1 MLAYPN
7 SSAMD
12 FAAAGGGPITILPQI
27 ITGQPEQ
34 IAAHSSGLL
43 AKAAQFASLLEEFN
57 KASQSLSKVWS
68 GAASET
74 AVKKITDSLSAL
86 QNIIKV
92 VEGGAALLG
101 ISGTLVK
108 SAQTAYTSVV
118 SSVNPTVAGLISN
131 WWTYSAGVALA
142 TSTSAALR
150 AFITAIEGMLTALG
164 GGKLAMEIAT
174 LAQIIMQIEQLAAG
188 PKAAATPGAMPTT
201 GTIGTPAITMPQ
213 APPQV
218 ATTAGQ
224 QAITGYT
231 PPALSGFNGGNGTGT
246 NGNPS
251 TVPTSVSGNY
261 PTTGTG
267 GAALYPSINPAD
279 SWIAT
284 TPQAGTPAAPTTTP
298 AAPTAPAGT
307 GQDVS
312 VTTSDHGITT
322 TVSVP
327 AGQAA
332 NIDLNMTVNGDHVAE
347 HLNIGADGS
356 VSVN

>member
-43 AKAAQFASLLEEFN
+43 AKAAQFVSLLEEFN

-150 AFITAIEGMLTALG
+150 AFITAIEGLLTALG

-188 PKAAATPGAMPTT
+188 PKAAATSGAVPTT

-218 ATTAGQ
+218 ATAAGQ

-231 PPALSGFNGGNGTGT
+231 PPALNGFTGT
-246 NGNPS
+246 NGATGVNGN
-251 TVPTSVSGNY
+251 VPNSVSGNY
-261 PTTGTG
+261 PTTATG

-284 TPQAGTPAAPTTTP
+284 TPPAAPATTP

-356 VSVN
+356 VSVS

>member
-1 MLAYPN
+1 MFAFPN

-12 FAAAGGGPITILPQI
+12 VAAAGGGPITILPQI

-34 IAAHSSGLL
+34 IAQHTTGLL
-43 AKAAQFASLLEEFN
+43 AKAAQFASLLQEFS
-57 KASQSLSKVWS
+57 KAGQSLSQVWS
-68 GAASET
+68 GAAAET

-86 QNIIKV
+86 QNIIKA

-131 WWTYSAGVALA
+131 PWTYSAGVALA

-150 AFITAIEGMLTALG
+150 AFITAVEGLLSALG
-164 GGKLAMEIAT
+164 AGKLATEIAT
-174 LAQIIMQIEQLAAG
+174 VVQIIAEIEQLAQG
-188 PKAAATPGAMPTT
+188 PNAATSGATPTT
-201 GTIGTPAITMPQ
+201 TTVSTPAITMPQ

-218 ATTAGQ
+218 ATSAGQ

-231 PPALSGFNGGNGTGT
+231 PPALTGYTGT
-246 NGNPS
+246 TPGS
-251 TVPTSVSGNY
+251 TPVTPTGNY
-261 PTTGTG
+261 PTT
-267 GAALYPSINPAD
+267 SQI
-279 SWIAT
+279 
-284 TPQAGTPAAPTTTP
+284 TPT
-298 AAPTAPAGT
+298 
-307 GQDVS
+307 DN
-312 VTTSDHGITT
+312 GITT

-332 NIDLNMTVNGDHVAE
+332 NINLDTTINGDHVAE

-356 VSVN
+356 VSVS

>member
-1 MLAYPN
+1 MLAIPN

-12 FAAAGGGPITILPQI
+12 IAAAGGGPITILPQI

-34 IAAHSSGLL
+34 IAQHTTGLL
-43 AKAAQFASLLEEFN
+43 AKAAQFAALLEEFD
-57 KASQSLSKVWS
+57 KAGQSLSKVWS

-86 QNIIKV
+86 QNIIKA

-131 WWTYSAGVALA
+131 WWTYGAGVALA

-150 AFITAIEGMLTALG
+150 AFITAIEGLLSALG
-164 GGKLAMEIAT
+164 AGKLAQEIA
-174 LAQIIMQIEQLAAG
+174 AVVQIISEIEQLAKG
-188 PKAAATPGAMPTT
+188 PNAAATAGATPTT
-201 GTIGTPAITMPQ
+201 STVSTPAITMPQ

-218 ATTAGQ
+218 ATAAGQ

-231 PPALSGFNGGNGTGT
+231 PPALNGYTGGNT
-246 NGNPS
+246 P
-251 TVPTSVSGNY
+251 TVPTSVSNPLTGNY
-261 PTTGTG
+261 PTTTGTNG
-267 GAALYPSINPAD
+267 GYPNINPAD
-279 SWIAT
+279 SWIAVNPPAT
-284 TPQAGTPAAPTTTP
+284 T
-298 AAPTAPAGT
+298 APTAPAAPAT
-307 GQDVS
+307 NGQEVS
-312 VTTSDHGITT
+312 VTTTDHGITT

-332 NIDLNMTVNGDHVAE
+332 NINLDTTINGDHVAE

-356 VSVN
+356 VSVS

>member
-1 MLAYPN
+1 MFAFPN

-12 FAAAGGGPITILPQI
+12 VAAAGGGPITILPQI

-34 IAAHSSGLL
+34 IAQHTTGLL
-43 AKAAQFASLLEEFN
+43 AKAAQFASLLQEFS
-57 KASQSLSKVWS
+57 KAGQSLSQVWS
-68 GAASET
+68 GAAAET

-86 QNIIKV
+86 QNIIKA

-131 WWTYSAGVALA
+131 PWTYSAGVALA

-150 AFITAIEGMLTALG
+150 AFITAVEGLLSALG
-164 GGKLAMEIAT
+164 AGKLATEIAT
-174 LAQIIMQIEQLAAG
+174 VVQIIAEIEQLAQG
-188 PKAAATPGAMPTT
+188 PNAAATSGATPTT
-201 GTIGTPAITMPQ
+201 TTVSTPAITMPQ

-218 ATTAGQ
+218 ATSAGQ

-231 PPALSGFNGGNGTGT
+231 PPALTGYTGT
-246 NGNPS
+246 TPGS
-251 TVPTSVSGNY
+251 TPVTPTGNY
-261 PTTGTG
+261 PTTSQITP
-267 GAALYPSINPAD
+267 GATASINPAD
-279 SWIAT
+279 SWIAVDPPAT
-284 TPQAGTPAAPTTTP
+284 TAPAAQATAPAAPV
-298 AAPTAPAGT
+298 GN

-312 VTTSDHGITT
+312 VTTTDNGITT

-332 NIDLNMTVNGDHVAE
+332 NINLDTTINGDHVAE

-356 VSVN
+356 VSVS

>member
-1 MLAYPN
+1 MFAFPN

-12 FAAAGGGPITILPQI
+12 IAAAGGGPITILPQI

-34 IAAHSSGLL
+34 IAQHTTGLL
-43 AKAAQFASLLEEFN
+43 AKAAQFASLLEEFS
-57 KASQSLSKVWS
+57 KAGQLLSQVWS

-86 QNIIKV
+86 QNIIKA

-101 ISGTLVK
+101 ISGTMVK

-131 WWTYSAGVALA
+131 PWTYSAGVALA

-150 AFITAIEGMLTALG
+150 AFITAVEGLLSALG
-164 GGKLAMEIAT
+164 AGKLATEIAT
-174 LAQIIMQIEQLAAG
+174 VVQIITEIEQLAAG
-188 PKAAATPGAMPTT
+188 PNAAATSGATPTT
-201 GTIGTPAITMPQ
+201 PTVSTPAITMPQ

-218 ATTAGQ
+218 ATSAGQ

-231 PPALSGFNGGNGTGT
+231 PAALNGYTGT
-246 NGNPS
+246 TTG
-251 TVPTSVSGNY
+251 TPTGTTGNY
-261 PTTGTG
+261 PTTGSVTPG
-267 GAALYPSINPAD
+267 GTPSINPAD
-279 SWIAT
+279 SWIAVDPSAT
-284 TPQAGTPAAPTTTP
+284 TAPAT
-298 AAPTAPAGT
+298 APTAPTAPVGN

-312 VTTSDHGITT
+312 VTTTDNGITT

-332 NIDLNMTVNGDHVAE
+332 NINLDTTINGDHVAE

-356 VSVN
+356 VSVS

>member
-1 MLAYPN
+1 MFAFPN

-12 FAAAGGGPITILPQI
+12 IAAAGGGPITILPQI

-34 IAAHSSGLL
+34 IAQHTTGLL
-43 AKAAQFASLLEEFN
+43 AKAAQFASLMQEFT
-57 KASQSLSKVWS
+57 KAGQSLSQVWS

-86 QNIIKV
+86 QNIIKA

-131 WWTYSAGVALA
+131 PWTYSAGVALA

-150 AFITAIEGMLTALG
+150 AFITAVEGLLSALG
-164 GGKLAMEIAT
+164 AGKLATEIA
-174 LAQIIMQIEQLAAG
+174 AVVQIITDIEQLAKG
-188 PKAAATPGAMPTT
+188 PNAAATSGATPTT
-201 GTIGTPAITMPQ
+201 STVSTPAITMPQ

-218 ATTAGQ
+218 ATSAGQ

-231 PPALSGFNGGNGTGT
+231 PTALNGYTGT
-246 NGNPS
+246 TTGA
-251 TVPTSVSGNY
+251 TTGNY
-261 PTTGTG
+261 PTTSSIDPTSTAGGT
-267 GAALYPSINPAD
+267 PSINPAD
-279 SWIAT
+279 SWIAVN
-284 TPQAGTPAAPTTTP
+284 PPATTTTP
-298 AAPTAPAGT
+298 AAPTTAPVGN

-312 VTTSDHGITT
+312 VTTTDNGITT

-332 NIDLNMTVNGDHVAE
+332 NINLDTTINGDHVAE

-356 VSVN
+356 VSVS

>member
-1 MLAYPN
+1 MFAFPN

-12 FAAAGGGPITILPQI
+12 IAAAGGGPITILPQI

-34 IAAHSSGLL
+34 IAQHTTGLL
-43 AKAAQFASLLEEFN
+43 AKAAQFASLLEEFS
-57 KASQSLSKVWS
+57 KAGQSLSQVWS

-86 QNIIKV
+86 QNIIKA

-101 ISGTLVK
+101 ISGTMVK

-131 WWTYSAGVALA
+131 PWTYSAGVALA

-150 AFITAIEGMLTALG
+150 AFITAVEGLLSALG
-164 GGKLAMEIAT
+164 AGKLATEIAT
-174 LAQIIMQIEQLAAG
+174 VVQIITEIEQLAKG
-188 PKAAATPGAMPTT
+188 PNAAATSGATPSTST
-201 GTIGTPAITMPQ
+201 VSTPAITMPQ

-218 ATTAGQ
+218 ATSAGQ

-231 PPALSGFNGGNGTGT
+231 PPALNGYTGT
-246 NGNPS
+246 ATGTPA
-251 TVPTSVSGNY
+251 GNY
-261 PTTGTG
+261 PTTSSVTPGGT
-267 GAALYPSINPAD
+267 PSINPAD
-279 SWIAT
+279 SWIAVDPTAT
-284 TPQAGTPAAPTTTP
+284 TAPATAPAAPV
-298 AAPTAPAGT
+298 GN

-312 VTTSDHGITT
+312 VTTTDNGITT

-332 NIDLNMTVNGDHVAE
+332 NINLDTTINGDHVAE

-356 VSVN
+356 VSVS

>member
-1 MLAYPN
+1 MFAFPN

-12 FAAAGGGPITILPQI
+12 IAAAGGGPITILPQI

-34 IAAHSSGLL
+34 IAQHTTGLL
-43 AKAAQFASLLEEFN
+43 AKAAQFASLLEEFS
-57 KASQSLSKVWS
+57 KAGQSLSQVWS

-86 QNIIKV
+86 QNIIKA

-101 ISGTLVK
+101 ISGTMVK

-131 WWTYSAGVALA
+131 PWTYSAGVALA

-150 AFITAIEGMLTALG
+150 AFITAVEGLLSALG
-164 GGKLAMEIAT
+164 AGKLATEIAT
-174 LAQIIMQIEQLAAG
+174 VVQIIGEIEQLAAG
-188 PKAAATPGAMPTT
+188 PNAAATSGATPTT
-201 GTIGTPAITMPQ
+201 STVSTPAITMPQ
-213 APPQV
+213 APPAV
-218 ATTAGQ
+218 ATSAGQ

-231 PPALSGFNGGNGTGT
+231 PPALSGYTG
-246 NGNPS
+246 
-251 TVPTSVSGNY
+251 
-261 PTTGTG
+261 TTGTTSGAYPATSAINPTGTAG
-267 GAALYPSINPAD
+267 GTPSINPAD
-279 SWIAT
+279 SWIAVNPPAT
-284 TPQAGTPAAPTTTP
+284 TAPVTTP
-298 AAPTAPAGT
+298 ATAPATT
-307 GQDVS
+307 GQEVS
-312 VTTSDHGITT
+312 VTTTDNGITT

-332 NIDLNMTVNGDHVAE
+332 NINLDTTINGDHVAE

-356 VSVN
+356 VSVS

>member
-1 MLAYPN
+1 MLAIPN

-12 FAAAGGGPITILPQI
+12 IAAAGGGPITILPQI

-34 IAAHSSGLL
+34 IAQHTSGLL
-43 AKAAQFASLLEEFN
+43 AKAAQFASLLEEFT
-57 KASQSLSKVWS
+57 KAGESLSKVWS

-86 QNIIKV
+86 QNIIKA

-131 WWTYSAGVALA
+131 WWTYGAGVALA

-164 GGKLAMEIAT
+164 VGKLAAEIAT
-174 LAQIIMQIEQLAAG
+174 VVQIIAEIEQLAAG
-188 PKAAATPGAMPTT
+188 PNAAAAAGATPTT
-201 GTIGTPAITMPQ
+201 STISTPPITMPQ
-213 APPQV
+213 APPPV
-218 ATTAGQ
+218 ATSAGQ

-231 PPALSGFNGGNGTGT
+231 PPALAAFTSPATTPTATGA
-246 NGNPS
+246 
-251 TVPTSVSGNY
+251 Y
-261 PTTGTG
+261 PG
-267 GAALYPSINPAD
+267 INPAD
-279 SWIAT
+279 SWI
-284 TPQAGTPAAPTTTP
+284 PVDPPAGPTAAPTTT
-298 AAPTAPAGT
+298 
-307 GQDVS
+307 GQNVS
-312 VTTSDHGITT
+312 VTTTDNGITT

-332 NIDLNMTVNGDHVAE
+332 DIDLNMTVNNDHVAE

-356 VSVN
+356 VSVS